1 MAAKR
6 HVVKNMRLNEIS
18 SVDRPAQVGAVSVLI
33 KRATPDADAAELLK
47 ATFKEAL
54 DGRLID
60 EKVQR
65 AFYSAFDNLWTGQ
78 DAFRKALS
86 DELRAGGDGET
97 AAGAYKDWINDLI
110 DKAVAAAKDAGA
122 GTKADALE
130 KTFTTTL
137 SKAAARLAEEQT
149 MTIKT
154 KADLTAAIEKAQADG
169 DKLTVGT
176 VATIHKAAAD
186 LGAEDL
192 LPVAGP
198 LAKGGAS
205 KDDMSEE
212 DKKKLKR
219 MAKREE
225 LSADLRK
232 HYDALTNDADR
243 DAFLSKSADEQAE
256 DLRKAAGDD
265 PVVYT
270 TLDGVSIR
278 KSAGETTIALA
289 KKVDEQARELAKS
302 NARAEDV
309 ELTKRAGDLLGNVG
323 GELVGKKALL
333 KAVGSIS
340 DEATRTAAEAVL
352 KAANEAGKG
361 AFRKSG
367 STTERDVPAGGDGPE
382 LTESEAKLDEMA
394 KAHAKEHNVTFEK
407 AYSEVIQTTEGA
419 ELYKRFVAGE

>member
-54 DGRLID
+54 DGRLLD

-154 KADLTAAIEKAQADG
+154 KAD
-169 DKLTVGT
+169 LTVGT